1 MDTENKLIV
10 AKREVGGKMDEMGKK
25 KKKEPRYLDTGLGVP
40 VLKVRL

>member
-25 KKKEPRYLDTGLGVP
+25 KKKGTKIP
-40 VLKVRL
+40 